1 MIQTTHDFIFR
12 DYRLKYRFRDKQKDD
27 ELLTTPDHLMEF
39 DAPLG
44 VAEIQ
49 SGWLGW
55 PWVKTVR
62 PVKIAD
68 MLPNKGK

>member
-1 MIQTTHDFIFR
+1 MIETTHDFIIR
-12 DYRLKYRFRDKQKDD
+12 DYRLKYRFLGKAKDD
-27 ELLTTPDHLMEF
+27 ELLTTPEHLMEF
-39 DAPLG
+39 NLPIG
-44 VAEIQ
+44 VAEIL

-68 MLPNKGK
+68 ALPNNG